1 MSADEMMSLEGGQ
14 AAILVGREEALRG
27 PADRESV
34 SHSGQHDTNREGVRL
49 GLVVA
54 TTIWAF
60 IALVDVA
67 AGQPFRTFDL
77 FGGVIVFTAVHYL
90 LSILYGVT
98 LMSTIHGAER
108 APSLMYAFGFGLLF
122 SEVVF
127 AFVTVAF
134 SNVGL
139 GDLAWLRI
147 FGASVVGAAV
157 AVAVI
162 ARHHSLAR
170 LLHQAEAET

>member
-1 MSADEMMSLEGGQ
+1 MSAEHRMSLEGGQ
-14 AAILVGREEALRG
+14 AAILVGREDALRG
-27 PADRESV
+27 HAEGEPSPARS
-34 SHSGQHDTNREGVRL
+34 QHDTNREGLRL
-49 GLVVA
+49 GLIVA
-54 TTIWAF
+54 TTIWVF
-60 IALVDVA
+60 IALVDLV

-77 FGGVIVFTAVHYL
+77 FGGVLVFTAVHYVLSVLYAVTL
-90 LSILYGVT
+90 LSTIL
-98 LMSTIHGAER
+98 GAER

-147 FGASVVGAAV
+147 FGASVLGAVV
-157 AVAVI
+157 AVALI
-162 ARHHSLAR
+162 ARHHPLAT